1 MKHLSRSIAS
11 QFQKYFNIGKNKI
24 VQRVGKQN
32 SNYRF
37 AEEKDSQKIGNNDSS
52 KKSIHRKKRFLE
64 KLN

>member
-32 SNYRF
+32 YRF
-37 AEEKDSQKIGNNDSS
+37 AEKKDSQKIGNNDSS
-52 KKSIHRKKRFLE
+52 KKSIHRKNDFSK
-64 KLN
+64 N